1 MAHTPH
7 WSPNGKLNKILSS
20 CDLAAAFPSPSDP
33 KWETGWGPRL
43 WGRKGEGDWM
53 ILSGNWGDCPPR
65 VQVETYT
72 LSSCV
77 HSHPPGQFRGYMTCG
92 FLFLLLPSWTLGNP
106 GSLMPSK
113 SQAPRTAKYN
123 QFITW
128 IYKAHSRSLIKY
140 TFIRNFSAAS
150 FPFAFLIKVHFKI
163 ITISTQNMSKN
174 YFENLGIKSSVV
186 MFHSSISPLIH
197 SFIHCCKMCIISTE
211 NRERYLVWKLY
222 SCHSSGC
229 GD

>member
-43 WGRKGEGDWM
+43 WGRKGGDWM

-77 HSHPPGQFRGYMTCG
+77 HSHPLCASGLHDLWIP
-92 FLFLLLPSWTLGNP
+92 LPSPPFLNP
-106 GSLMPSK
+106 GKSWFPDALKVPSSTHSK
-113 SQAPRTAKYN
+113 IQPIHN
-123 QFITW
+123 L

-174 YFENLGIKSSVV
+174 YFENS
-186 MFHSSISPLIH
+186 
-197 SFIHCCKMCIISTE
+197 E
-211 NRERYLVWKLY
+211 
-222 SCHSSGC
+222 
-229 GD
+229 